1 MNTMIKYIVVA
12 FLSLTSGIAFAYPL
26 FYMGYVE
33 PLNHMPNGPKPQIG
47 LDIVYANFG
56 LQPYNSNTPIPEW
69 YNESYDGRTSVGQP
83 NFLTFDI
90 VTNITNYSNRTALI
104 SQLSFCVGNSSNI
117 FNWTRSIVNGSVEG
131 LWLDGKWMNV
141 TWIPQ
146 KDVVPAHWREGVDI
160 ERTFVMGNLTEVW
173 MNVNGSWVDVTN
185 RVTLLEKD
193 TIMPMS
199 NLTMM
204 TDIIA
209 RGEIRFF
216 NPSSW
221 QPDTDMPQYSVA
233 NINLTDGFDNR
244 WLPGQSRLI
253 MLKGILPISLQS
265 TQDIIERLN
274 SNLTLVRVQA
284 FNQFEDTYF
293 NGVEHSTSQITTVID
308 PITLGTALDNS
319 RVYNKVLAENQMFEL
334 DSFQT
339 EAFIKPRS

>member
-1 MNTMIKYIVVA
+1 
-12 FLSLTSGIAFAYPL
+12 
-26 FYMGYVE
+26 MGYVE
-33 PLNHMPNGPKPQIG
+33 PLNHMPIGPKPQIG
-47 LDIVYANFG
+47 LDIVYANFS
-56 LQPYNSNTPIPEW
+56 LQSNNLNTPVPEW
-69 YNESYDGRTSVGQP
+69 YYESYDGRTSVEKP

-104 SQLSFCVGNSSNI
+104 SKLSYCVSNASHI

-141 TWIPQ
+141 TWVPQ

-160 ERTFVMGNLTEVW
+160 ERTFVRGNLTEVR
-173 MNVNGSWVDVTN
+173 MSVNGSWADVTN
-185 RVTLLEKD
+185 RVSLLEKD
-193 TIMPMS
+193 LVMPMN

-233 NINLTDGFDNR
+233 NVNLNDGFDNR
-244 WLPGQSRLI
+244 WLSGQSRLI
-253 MLKGILPISLQS
+253 ILRGILPIGSQL
-265 TQDIIERLN
+265 TPDIIERLN
-274 SNLTLVRVQA
+274 SNLTLAQVQA
-284 FNQFEDTYF
+284 SNQFEDTYF

-308 PITLGTALDNS
+308 PITLGTASDNS
-319 RVYNKVLAENQMFEL
+319 RVYNKVLAENQIFKL
-334 DSFQT
+334 DCFQT
-339 EAFIKPRS
+339 EAFIEPRS